1 MDSENSL
8 VMTCENL
15 AYTSSSS
22 QQQTSLSSAVIVVPA
37 VVSSSTGTSSLTS
50 VMTTAAVTTIPT
62 TTTSQ
67 TTKTTAT
74 SSTNGTSSTAN
85 NNNNNTSLA
94 QRQYY
99 RSHCARPRFTYANL
113 IRQAILESP
122 GQQLSL
128 SAIYVW
134 LQREFAYFR
143 QNEATWKNAVRHNLS
158 LHKCFRRLETT
169 SGSVWVVDE
178 SEYQRRKAKRAV

>member
-50 VMTTAAVTTIPT
+50 VMTTAAATTIPT

-74 SSTNGTSSTAN
+74 SSTNGTSSTA

-143 QNEATWKNAVRHNLS
+143 QNEATWKVSYLFLFVLFFR
-158 LHKCFRRLETT
+158 LHYSKKIIKETC
-169 SGSVWVVDE
+169 
-178 SEYQRRKAKRAV
+178 